1 MKNSD
6 IEGRVVLS
14 AFLRNLVRWCDL
26 STCGALQRGAASE
39 LFTTLVNKYTDGV
52 SFRPVCDML

>member
-1 MKNSD
+1 MKNPD
-6 IEGRVVLS
+6 VEGQVVLS
-14 AFLRNLVRWCDL
+14 AFLGNLVRWCDL
-26 STCGALQRGAASE
+26 SACNTLQRGAASE